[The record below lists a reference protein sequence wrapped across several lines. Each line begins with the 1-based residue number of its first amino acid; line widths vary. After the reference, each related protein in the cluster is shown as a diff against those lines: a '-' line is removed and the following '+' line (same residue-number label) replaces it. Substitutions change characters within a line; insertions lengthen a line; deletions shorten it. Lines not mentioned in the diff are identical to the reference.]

1 MAVIRVTKRFSFEMA
16 HALMNYDGLCK
27 NIHGHSYRMNVTIQG
42 MPIEDDESP
51 KKGMVMDFGDLKKIT
66 NQVIVS
72 KLDHTL
78 VLNNRHSPQ
87 LIEQLRQ
94 NFDNILLVPYQ
105 PTTENL
111 LADFAQRLQK
121 ELPANVK
128 LFSIRLSETYNSF
141 AEWFAEDNR

>member
-1 MAVIRVTKRFSFEMA
+1 MAVIRVTKKFSFEMA

>member
-1 MAVIRVTKRFSFEMA
+1 MAVIRVTKKFSFEMA
-16 HALMNYDGLCK
+16 HAFMNYDGLCK

-42 MPIEDDESP
+42 TPIEYDESP

-66 NQVIVS
+66 NQVIVN

-141 AEWFAEDNR
+141 AE